1 MQVKEL
7 GAGSFGTCKLA
18 IDHDGE
24 YVAVKFIPR
33 GRKVRVLLVLSH
45 LGCDGIL
52 YICSLAAVAMNAH
65 PSELLPCTYCAPI
78 LHA

>member
-1 MQVKEL
+1 MMTSVVSRCQAPWTWSERIVRVQVKEL

-33 GRKVRVLLVLSH
+33 GRKVRL
-45 LGCDGIL
+45 D
-52 YICSLAAVAMNAH
+52 
-65 PSELLPCTYCAPI
+65 LPARNTGM
-78 LHA
+78 LDV